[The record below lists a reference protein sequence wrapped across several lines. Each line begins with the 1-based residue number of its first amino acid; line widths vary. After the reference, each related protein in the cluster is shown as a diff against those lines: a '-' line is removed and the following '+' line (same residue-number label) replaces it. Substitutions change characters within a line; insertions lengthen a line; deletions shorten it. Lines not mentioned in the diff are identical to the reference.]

1 MRRNDTPPG
10 PSYPSAADKP
20 AFYGSWM
27 FGQMAAMFQSLPHG
41 DHYAKRR
48 HVAGCNFDKMIN
60 IRQTDEKLKG
70 ETLFSDGLNPANN
83 PPHEHQCW
91 RVDF

>member
-1 MRRNDTPPG
+1 M
-10 PSYPSAADKP
+10 S
-20 AFYGSWM
+20 
-27 FGQMAAMFQSLPHG
+27 
-41 DHYAKRR
+41 
-48 HVAGCNFDKMIN
+48 VAPYSMNQEANSVQNFDKMIN